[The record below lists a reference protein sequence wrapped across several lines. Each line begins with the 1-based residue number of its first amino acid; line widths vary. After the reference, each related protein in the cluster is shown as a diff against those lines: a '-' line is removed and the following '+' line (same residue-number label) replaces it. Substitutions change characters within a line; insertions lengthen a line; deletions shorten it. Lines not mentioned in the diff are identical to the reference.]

1 MTDVF
6 WYDFGTFGGTF
17 RGHLEGHKKRPYRR
31 GMRSWEGRLRGQIA
45 DVWRDAWRDKNL
57 LQKGSKTDDLGC
69 EVEHVFEAV
78 FLVSSVQI
86 YRYRLA

>member
-17 RGHLEGHKKRPYRR
+17 RRHLWGHKKRPYRR
-31 GMRSWEGRLRGQIA
+31 RKRSGEGHIRGQIA
-45 DVWRDAWRDKNL
+45 DVWRDKNL
-57 LQKGSKTDDLGC
+57 LQKGSKKPDLWSQ
-69 EVEHVFEAV
+69 VEGVFEAV

-86 YRYRLA
+86 SRYRLA